1 MTIPLRPLVLLVAA
15 SALSLVLFNRAQAG
29 GKHFFSP
36 VADPVVK
43 EECGACHLPYAP
55 SMLPARSWQRLMGQL
70 DKHFGDDASLAP
82 ETAQRITDYLVANAA
97 DTGGERF
104 GTRLLHGVGNEST
117 PLRITELPR
126 WMREH
131 RKVSDQEWRSKKVG
145 TKANCAACHTDAERG
160 YYDE

>member
-1 MTIPLRPLVLLVAA
+1 MKLSLRPLVLIVAA

-29 GKHFFSP
+29 GKHFFAP

-55 SMLPARSWQRLMGQL
+55 AMLPARSWQRLMGQL

-82 ETAQRITDYLVANAA
+82 ETARRISDYLVANAA

-104 GTRLLHGVGNEST
+104 GMRLLRGVGTDST

-131 RKVSDQEWRSKKVG
+131 RKVSDQEWGSKKVG